1 MKGTFKAKA
10 KTPGA
15 IADNLLIEKIKEGD
29 YEAFEELVHKFET
42 RIYNHC
48 LKYLN
53 SQEDAED
60 VLQETFVQ
68 VYKSLS
74 TFRGD
79 SAFSTWLM
87 KIATNNCLMKI
98 RKRKRMRS
106 VSIDKPIN
114 YDGSEMTREIVDW
127 SKNPSL
133 MYTNDEIRLIIEK
146 TISELPEDK
155 RIVLILKDIEGFT
168 NMDIAGILDMSV
180 PAVKS
185 RLHRARLFVREALTE
200 YFDGST
206 EIAKMDIVK

>member
-1 MKGTFKAKA
+1 
-10 KTPGA
+10 
-15 IADNLLIEKIKEGD
+15 
-29 YEAFEELVHKFET
+29 
-42 RIYNHC
+42 
-48 LKYLN
+48 
-53 SQEDAED
+53 
-60 VLQETFVQ
+60 
-68 VYKSLS
+68 
-74 TFRGD
+74 
-79 SAFSTWLM
+79 
-87 KIATNNCLMKI
+87 
-98 RKRKRMRS
+98 
-106 VSIDKPIN
+106 
-114 YDGSEMTREIVDW
+114 MTREIVDW